1 MEHIKDLEEK
11 ELKMDLIDLL
21 EDKAIE
27 IRYPMSLIWA
37 HVAEIEQLVKSLVG
51 KDKTEQR
58 KGLEEI
64 TDKLLQGGKQN
75 G

>member
-1 MEHIKDLEEK
+1 MEYIKDLEEK

-37 HVAEIEQLVKSLVG
+37 HEAEIEQLIKSLAR

-58 KGLEEI
+58 KGLEEMENW
-64 TDKLLQGGKQN
+64 K
-75 G
+75 